1 MSKKNRKVFGRLKV
15 LHNDI
20 SYKIEM
26 RKEGIAVRRSHTRT
40 VTIVPFGYVIGLAKK
55 QMEFAL

>member
-1 MSKKNRKVFGRLKV
+1 MAKRKVHGRLKIK
-15 LHNDI
+15 HNDI

-26 RKEGIAVRRSHTRT
+26 RKEGIAVRQSHTRVVT
-40 VTIVPFGYVIGLAKK
+40 VVPFGYVIGLAKK